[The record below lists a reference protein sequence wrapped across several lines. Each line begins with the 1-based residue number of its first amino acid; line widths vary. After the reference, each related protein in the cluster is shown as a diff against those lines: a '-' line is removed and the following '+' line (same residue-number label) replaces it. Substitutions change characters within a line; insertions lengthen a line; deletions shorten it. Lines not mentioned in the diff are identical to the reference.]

1 MIIFTPTNQNHN
13 QFTQAL
19 RTDNFDLKPVNH
31 YDQFKHT
38 SKHPNSSFQLS
49 LLIGYT
55 VSFLAKRVIF
65 ISLPSSWRYGPPQV
79 PGGGGEVAG
88 GAAASSAQK
97 LTTNDALTYLK
108 EVKDMFQ
115 NQKEKYDMFLD
126 VMKDFKA
133 QRYINIGQRQRF

>member
-1 MIIFTPTNQNHN
+1 M
-13 QFTQAL
+13 
-19 RTDNFDLKPVNH
+19 
-31 YDQFKHT
+31 
-38 SKHPNSSFQLS
+38 
-49 LLIGYT
+49 
-55 VSFLAKRVIF
+55 
-65 ISLPSSWRYGPPQV
+65 
-79 PGGGGEVAG
+79 AG